1 MGINRKQ
8 EEFTRTYIESSYDS
22 MYVSFAA
29 EDLQSTEN
37 IQERLNS
44 VMAEIRTRGQP
55 QLVLAHSF
63 GCIFAIYSLAE
74 FQNPGIQ
81 FICIDPT
88 THFTRRY
95 AEHISKPLAEFLDN
109 APKPPLNSVH
119 VISYTPKAPTT
130 EKKQNYVD
138 KRHKAIL
145 ALFSDTTAVTITYVE
160 KASEKYTAHD
170 IHLNHPEVI
179 INALYYSII

>member
-1 MGINRKQ
+1 
-8 EEFTRTYIESSYDS
+8 

-29 EDLQSTEN
+29 EDLQSTEK

-44 VMAEIRTRGQP
+44 VMAEIWSRGVP

-74 FQNPGIQ
+74 FQNSGIQ

-88 THFTRRY
+88 THFTRGY
-95 AEHISKPLAEFLDN
+95 AEHISKPLAEFLDC

-119 VISYTPKAPTT
+119 VISYKPAGPIT
-130 EKKQNYVD
+130 EKKQNYIR
-138 KRHKAIL
+138 KRHAAIL
-145 ALFSDTTAVTITYVE
+145 ALFSDTTVVTVNYIE
-160 KASEKYTAHD
+160 KAPGNSSVHD
-170 IHLNHPEVI
+170 IHINHPEVI
-179 INALYYSII
+179 INAIRPMRI